1 MIYLIGGVARAGKT
15 SIMKRLLS
23 DYKIPG
29 LETDSLRTM
38 FELSLP
44 ELKIHYQ
51 NLSEDN
57 ALRME
62 PFIKAFIESRF
73 FFDYDFVLEGD
84 CITPEVARVYGNNRL
99 VKSLFLGYPNILL
112 EKKIKQLVE
121 NPEGWTKG
129 LSDYDLKE
137 KIELFIKQSRL
148 LRESCD
154 KANLSF
160 IDTSDLDIEG
170 VVSAA
175 LINFNLK

>member
-15 SIMKRLLS
+15 SIMKRLLR
-23 DYKIPG
+23 DHKISG

-44 ELKIHYQ
+44 ALKIHYQ
-51 NLSEDN
+51 NPPTFN

-84 CITPEVARVYGNNRL
+84 CITPKVAKVYENNAL
-99 VKSLFLGYPNILL
+99 VKSLFVGYPNISL
-112 EKKIKQLVE
+112 EKKLNQLIK
-121 NPEGWTKG
+121 NPDGWIKG
-129 LSDYDLKE
+129 LSNNDLKK
-137 KIELFIKQSRL
+137 KIELFINESRIL
-148 LRESCD
+148 TESCD
-154 KANLSF
+154 EANLSF
-160 IDTSDLDIEG
+160 IDTSDLNLED
-170 VVSAA
+170 VTSAA